1 MHFVPLLTVTVLIMA
16 GCSSVYQNHNIV
28 KNDINNSKSIP
39 LAPPPI
45 IIEDTQT
52 VYEIENRELKEM
64 MHKFDYILFSKLN
77 SEIED
82 GEEDM
87 FYGKNT
93 QNLLK
98 EFIEDSKKINS
109 LYPDADN
116 NYFILSQALQREI
129 TKLYKIVKIKKTEWI
144 KPQINN
150 IVNVCNMCH
159 NIYAI

>member
-1 MHFVPLLTVTVLIMA
+1 MRFFSLSTIILLLIS
-16 GCSSVYQNHNIV
+16 GCSYINKNGVFKSDIHKSSPIV
-28 KNDINNSKSIP
+28 SS
-39 LAPPPI
+39 PPAI
-45 IIEDTQT
+45 IIEDTQIIQ
-52 VYEIENRELKEM
+52 EEENKELKEVM
-64 MHKFDYILFSKLN
+64 RKFDYILFSKLN

-98 EFIEDSKKINS
+98 EFIEDCHKIES

-116 NYFILSQALQREI
+116 NYFILSKALKRQV

-144 KPQINN
+144 KPQIEN
-150 IVNVCNMCH
+150 IINVCNTCH
-159 NIYAI
+159 NRFKN